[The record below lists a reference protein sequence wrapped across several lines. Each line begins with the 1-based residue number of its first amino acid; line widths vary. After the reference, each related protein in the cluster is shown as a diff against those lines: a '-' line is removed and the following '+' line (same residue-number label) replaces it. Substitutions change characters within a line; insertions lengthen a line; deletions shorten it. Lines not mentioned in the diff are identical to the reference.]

1 MTNLELIDLL
11 NELTS
16 YPAES
21 EWIEFKT
28 KKHGVSDEQIGEY
41 ISAMSNGATIK
52 NKPFGYL
59 VFGVEDKTHTITG
72 TDFVFAQAKHGGN
85 EDLVLFLHINLQPK
99 ISFEVFE
106 FDYQGKHIILL
117 QIPSAKGEPLNF
129 QKKPYIRIGSN
140 KTDLRNFP
148 EHMRTIYNSQED
160 WSAKI
165 IPNATLADLDPEAIA
180 VARAKYKQLNTTK
193 PFYSEID
200 SWDEL
205 QFLDRAKVTINGKI
219 TRTAILLLG
228 KEESTHY
235 LLPSIAELTWKL
247 DMEDKSYEHFS
258 TPFILTTT
266 KLMQR
271 IRNIKYKFFPDNEL
285 LATTV
290 DKYDTRSILEAL
302 HNCIAHQNYSLN
314 SRILVT
320 EQVDKLVFTNAGN
333 FFEGNPDDY
342 SFGKK
347 TPSKYRNPWL
357 ATAMV
362 NLEMIDRLG
371 YGIHSLCVS
380 QMKRFFPLP
389 DYDLSQPNEVTLQM
403 YGQTI
408 DENYSKIL
416 IQRGDLNLS
425 EVVLLDRV
433 QKHLEI
439 TEKAVGELKKK
450 NLIEGRK
457 PNYFIGAKISQSTG
471 QKAEYSRNKAFEK
484 QQYVEWILKSI
495 KEHGSVNRQDI
506 NKLLWDMLPAWMDEK
521 QKKNKITNLISELRQ
536 TGKIANEGTFASPKW
551 VLL

>member
-1 MTNLELIDLL
+1 MTTTELIDLL
-11 NELTS
+11 NELTAH
-16 YPAES
+16 PAES

-28 KKHGVSDEQIGEY
+28 KKHGVADDQIGEY

-59 VFGVEDKTHTITG
+59 IFGVEDKTHAITG
-72 TDFVFAQAKHGGN
+72 TDFIFAQAKHGGN
-85 EDLVLFLHINLQPK
+85 EDLVLFLHVNLQPK

-117 QIPSAKGEPLNF
+117 QIPAAKGEPLNF

-148 EHMRTIYNSQED
+148 GHMRTIYNSQED

-165 IPNATLADLDPEAIA
+165 VENATLADLDPEAIA
-180 VARAKYKQLNTTK
+180 VARIKYKQLNTTK

-200 SWDEL
+200 DWDDL

-235 LLPSIAELTWKL
+235 LLPSVAELTWKL

-258 TPFILTTT
+258 TPFILSTT

-302 HNCIAHQNYSLN
+302 HNCIAHQNYSLS
-314 SRILVT
+314 SRVLVT
-320 EQVDKLVFTNAGN
+320 EQVDKLIFTNAGN

-380 QMKRFFPLP
+380 QMKRFFPMP
-389 DYDLSQPNEVTLQM
+389 DYDLSQPNEVTLRI

-408 DENYSKIL
+408 DENYSKTL

-439 TEKAVGELKKK
+439 TDKAVEDLKKK
-450 NLIEGRK
+450 KLIEGRK
-457 PNYFIGAKISQSTG
+457 PNFFIGAKISQSTG

-484 QQYVEWILKSI
+484 QQYLEWILKSI
-495 KEHGSVNRQDI
+495 KEHGSLNRQDI
-506 NKLLWDMLPAWMDEK
+506 DKLLWNILPAWMSDE
-521 QKKNKITNLISELRQ
+521 QKKNRIMNLIQELSKS
-536 TGKIANEGTFASPKW
+536 GKIANKGTRSTPQWFLS
-551 VLL
+551 